1 MIVTLASP
9 SSGEQMTFKDLKQ
22 MMTYI
27 CLIGYLARCF
37 QLLTCQNLHIYIKVI
52 WIFTFINIDMP
63 QLPHLIHT
71 FYEFSTFFSMH
82 FWQPPRSQGLCTGL
96 SAWGNTHLVNE
107 AGAVAQALGFSE
119 IWPDHFFGPV
129 ATMMVNHFLL
139 RPYFPLSIASHD
151 GLSEWWWVVEW
162 NGMDWDEIAGR
173 IHSSMP
179 RRIPP
184 WHYTSQNCGWWPQ
197 VTPTGFWTLHILSQ
211 IFPSLSKLPTSCISS
226 VCRPVSQ
233 ASES

>member
-1 MIVTLASP
+1 
-9 SSGEQMTFKDLKQ
+9 
-22 MMTYI
+22 
-27 CLIGYLARCF
+27 
-37 QLLTCQNLHIYIKVI
+37 
-52 WIFTFINIDMP
+52 MP

-82 FWQPPRSQGLCTGL
+82 VWQPLRSQGLCTGL

-107 AGAVAQALGFSE
+107 AGAVAQALGFSLMSWE
-119 IWPDHFFGPV
+119 DLPISQKYGRIIFGPV

-139 RPYFPLSIASHD
+139 RPYFPLSIDSHD

-173 IHSSMP
+173 SHSSMP

-211 IFPSLSKLPTSCISS
+211 MFPSLSKLPTSCISS

-233 ASES
+233 VSES